1 MRMEPLPGKRVAPW
15 ALARVPNARAS
26 AIRPIP
32 PMSKRPHP
40 QKKGKPA
47 HEAGAQGA
55 GAQITKREAEHVEER
70 ASPRTP
76 VIYEVVRR
84 MGEEEM
90 ARPAVSLWWS
100 GIAAGLSIS
109 FSLLAQA
116 ILQIHLPDAPW
127 RDLVSS
133 LGYTVG
139 FIMVV
144 LSRQQLFTENTIT
157 VVLPVMAELTLANV
171 GRLARMW
178 GIVLAANVVGTLA
191 AAIFCTYTPVLPP
204 ELKDGM
210 LAVSGH
216 LTNHTWWEM
225 VFRGVSAGFLIAA
238 MVWLLPGSESAQFHV
253 ITLMT
258 YLIAAGGFMH
268 IVAGSV
274 EAFLLVLNGGMTWWW
289 MAGGFF
295 VPVLIGN
302 VIGGTALFTL
312 IAYAQVMQEI

>member
-1 MRMEPLPGKRVAPW
+1 
-15 ALARVPNARAS
+15 
-26 AIRPIP
+26 
-32 PMSKRPHP
+32 MSKAAHP
-40 QKKGKPA
+40 RKRTKSAA
-47 HEAGAQGA
+47 HGAAGAA
-55 GAQITKREAEHVEER
+55 AVTEREAEHVEER
-70 ASPRTP
+70 ATPSTP

-116 ILQIHLPDAPW
+116 ILQSHLPNAPW

-133 LGYTVG
+133 LGYSVG
-139 FIMVV
+139 FVMVV

-157 VVLPVMAELTLANV
+157 VVLPVMAELTVKNLL
-171 GRLARMW
+171 GLARMW
-178 GIVLAANVVGTLA
+178 GIVLLANTAGTLA
-191 AAIFCTYTPVLPP
+191 AALLCTYTPVLTP
-204 ELKDGM
+204 ELKDTM
-210 LAVSGH
+210 LAVSTH

-238 MVWLLPGSESAQFHV
+238 MVWLLPGAEGAQFQV

-274 EAFLLVLNGGMTWWW
+274 EAFLLVLNGDTTWWW

-302 VIGGTALFTL
+302 VIGGTALFAL

>member
-1 MRMEPLPGKRVAPW
+1 MKKPTHSRNKAKS
-15 ALARVPNARAS
+15 ARAAGHS
-26 AIRPIP
+26 ADT
-32 PMSKRPHP
+32 S
-40 QKKGKPA
+40 
-47 HEAGAQGA
+47 ETAQ
-55 GAQITKREAEHVEER
+55 TKREAEHIEER
-70 ASPRTP
+70 SSPTTP

-100 GIAAGLSIS
+100 GVAAGLSIS

-127 RDLVSS
+127 RPLVSS

-157 VVLPVMAELTLANV
+157 VVLPVIAELSVANVLRLCRMWAIVLLAN
-171 GRLARMW
+171 L
-178 GIVLAANVVGTLA
+178 VGTLA
-191 AAIFCTYTPVLPP
+191 AAALCTYAPVVAP
-204 ELKDGM
+204 ELKDAM

-216 LTNHTWWEM
+216 LLNHTWFEM
-225 VFRGVSAGFLIAA
+225 VFRAVSAGFLIAA

-253 ITLMT
+253 IMLMT

-274 EAFLLVLNGGMTWWW
+274 EAFLLVLNGDLSWWT
-289 MAGGFF
+289 MVSGFF

-302 VIGGTALFTL
+302 VIGGTVLFTL